1 MERVIYER
9 IQALEERHWWFAG
22 RRAILARLI
31 GDLPL
36 PEGARILEAGCGAGG
51 NLKLLS
57 RFGSVR
63 AMEPDEPSRKYV
75 SEHWGMEV
83 DHGLLPDGVPYP
95 PESFDAVCCFD
106 VIEHVD
112 DDTGAVGALTKLLVP
127 GGWLVATVPAYQWM
141 WSHHDEQ
148 HHHKRRYT
156 RGEMVRLFEG
166 AGLKVRRASYFN
178 AVLFPLAAAVRL
190 AKNALGLKG
199 ADDAMP
205 SKPVN
210 WMLERLFASEAAWL
224 KRGSLPFGLSIVI
237 IGRKA

>member
-9 IQALEERHWWFAG
+9 LQALEQDHWWFAG
-22 RRAILARLI
+22 RREILGRLI
-31 GDLPL
+31 GELKLPKD
-36 PEGARILEAGCGAGG
+36 ARILEAGCGAGG
-51 NLKLLS
+51 NLRLLG
-57 RFGSVR
+57 RFGAVQ

-75 SEHWGMEV
+75 AEHWGVRV
-83 DHGLLPDGVPYP
+83 DPGFLPDKLPYP

-112 DDTGAVGALTKLLVP
+112 QDREAVAALGGLIKP
-127 GGWLVATVPAYQWM
+127 GGYLVATVPAYQWM

-156 RGEMVRLFEG
+156 RRQMVALFEA
-166 AGLKVRRASYFN
+166 AGLKVERASYFN
-178 AVLFPLAAAVRL
+178 SVLFPLAAGVRL

-210 WMLERLFASEAAWL
+210 WMLERLFASEAVWL
-224 KRGSLPFGLSIVI
+224 QRGSLPFGLSIVI

>member
-9 IQALEERHWWFAG
+9 IQALEQDHWWFAG
-22 RRAILARLI
+22 RRAILAKLI
-31 GDLPL
+31 GDLGL
-36 PEGARILEAGCGAGG
+36 PENARILEAGCGAGG
-51 NLKLLS
+51 NLRLLS
-57 RFGSVR
+57 RFGTVR

-75 SEHWGMEV
+75 AEHWGVEV
-83 DHGLLPDGVPYP
+83 DHGLLPDGLPYP
-95 PESFDAVCCFD
+95 PESFDAVACFD

-112 DDTGAVGALTKLLVP
+112 DDAGAVRALTSLLVP
-127 GGWLVATVPAYQWM
+127 GGWLIATVPAYQWM
-141 WSHHDEQ
+141 WSHHDEL

-156 RGEMVRLFEG
+156 RAEMVKLFES

-178 AVLFPLAAAVRL
+178 ALLFPAAAAVRIL
-190 AKNALGLKG
+190 KNITGSKA

-205 SKPVN
+205 TKPVN
-210 WMLERLFASEAAWL
+210 AILERLFASEAAWL

>member
-9 IQALEERHWWFAG
+9 IQALEQEHWWFAG

-31 GDLPL
+31 GDLGL
-36 PEGARILEAGCGAGG
+36 PQGARILEAGCGAGG
-51 NLKLLS
+51 NLRLLS
-57 RFGSVR
+57 RFGTVR

-75 SEHWGMEV
+75 AEHWGVEV
-83 DHGLLPDGVPYP
+83 DHGLLPDGLPYQ
-95 PESFDAVCCFD
+95 PESFDAVACFD

-112 DDTGAVGALTKLLVP
+112 DDRGAVRALSDLLVP
-127 GGWLVATVPAYQWM
+127 GGHLIATVPAYQWM
-141 WSHHDEQ
+141 WSRHDEL

-156 RGEMVRLFEG
+156 RAEMVRLFEG

-178 AVLFPLAAAVRL
+178 TLLFPVAALIRI
-190 AKNALGLKG
+190 AKNIVGSKS

-205 SKPVN
+205 SRPVN
-210 WMLERLFASEAAWL
+210 WLLERLFASEAAWL
-224 KRGSLPFGLSIVI
+224 RRGSLPFGLSIVI